1 MRLCVIAVFAFIFS
15 GHVKAIDMFG
25 AVEFTDL
32 SPNVS
37 EKVWE
42 REKQVMPRYP
52 KALVMDGVRGCS
64 VFDFDVTED
73 GKATNVE
80 IVSSLPK
87 DANFRPVKKQ
97 ILRWDWKLV
106 EGKAATKES
115 KRVRL
120 DFCMNRESR
129 ESVEAQCKAQAQMAC
144 E

>member
-1 MRLCVIAVFAFIFS
+1 MRLCVVAVFALIFS
-15 GHVKAIDMFG
+15 GNVKAIDMFG

-32 SPNVS
+32 SPNAS

-42 REKQVMPRYP
+42 R
-52 KALVMDGVRGCS
+52 G
-64 VFDFDVTED
+64 
-73 GKATNVE
+73 
-80 IVSSLPK
+80 
-87 DANFRPVKKQ
+87 KQ

-129 ESVEAQCKAQAQMAC
+129 ESVEANAKLKRKWHVNKGLRFNDSH
-144 E
+144 